1 MFSRFVTCFLCF
13 LSPAPDSIL
22 QKLRSIVAM
31 NENLKKQEQQFRAH
45 CKVNNSMQIYTG
57 YLIKKVGIWSLEI
70 WAYGT
75 HCNDLL
81 G

>member
-31 NENLKKQEQQFRAH
+31 NENLKKQEQQFRVH

-57 YLIKKVGIWSLEI
+57 YLIKKSWHLVIGNLGIRNSL
-70 WAYGT
+70 
-75 HCNDLL
+75 
-81 G
+81 